1 MNAFMQ
7 RISEIESQFASQ
19 GSELRAELRQAES
32 DLAQAQERAEAAQTR
47 YRAALMRGS
56 DEEAAKLR
64 AELAVAKDRVALLE
78 EAVDQRLADV
88 NSGEAV
94 EAALRKHNAVIGAI
108 EAEGSHAINV
118 ALEAAVAA
126 RDAYKTALGELV
138 RVQHHVA
145 GVGKKSHFDAA
156 RHGRPLDVATVARY
170 SSSEFA
176 IPEPPESQSARP
188 LL

>member
-1 MNAFMQ
+1 MENFLN

-56 DEEAAKLR
+56 DDEAAKLR

-94 EAALRKHNAVIGAI
+94 EAALRKHNAVISAI
-108 EAEGSHAINV
+108 ETEGAHAISQ
-118 ALEAAVAA
+118 ALEAAEAA
-126 RDAYKTALGELV
+126 RDIYKAALDELV
-138 RVQHHVA
+138 RIQHHVA

-156 RHGRPLDVATVARY
+156 RHGRPLGTANVARY
-170 SSSEFA
+170 DSSEFA
-176 IPEPPESQSARP
+176 IPEPPGSQSARP